1 MKKMNSK
8 SGIYTCREHIDIGI
22 DDFVN
27 TNHQA
32 PDVEIIKDKKC
43 DYCDK
48 KAVYKIHTKITN

>member
-1 MKKMNSK
+1 M
-8 SGIYTCREHIDIGI
+8 GI

-32 PDVEIIKDKKC
+32 PDLEIIKDKKC

-48 KAVYKIHTKITN
+48 KAVYKIHIKITN